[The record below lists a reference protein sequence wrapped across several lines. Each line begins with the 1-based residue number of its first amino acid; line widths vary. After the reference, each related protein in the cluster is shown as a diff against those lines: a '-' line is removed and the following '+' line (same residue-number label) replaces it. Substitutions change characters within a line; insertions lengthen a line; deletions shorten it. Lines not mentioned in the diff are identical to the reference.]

1 MTGPTTIARLL
12 ERHTLEWMTRPGV
25 VGTAESI
32 HRGKPCLMVLVEKKT
47 PALVKAFPPT
57 IEGHRVVLREVGRVQ
72 KKGLKGKR

>member
-1 MTGPTTIARLL
+1 MAGPTTIARLL
-12 ERHTLEWMTRPGV
+12 ERYTLEWMTRPGV

-47 PALVKAFPPT
+47 PALAKAFPPE

-72 KKGLKGKR
+72 KRSMKVRK